1 MSELFME
8 IKTLLVRDAEY
19 MYGQALALAEQARLE
34 HRQEDAETYSQEAKR
49 IRSCLPHLNIDGLWV
64 GKYGDHGYEM
74 INVTYVGDT
83 LIATKVT
90 GDKNVPKGEISFT
103 ADLRPSFHSGSA
115 ALAPIQLSQAAS
127 KQWGTKGLI
136 RFPGKGQVAGE
147 GYVNSK
153 WMAGQLIMVGEEYFS
168 FAWIP
173 IGYQIFF
180 GRPSPELTLKMIR
193 QSNEVLAEKGRTAQ
207 DLRTMRAFA
216 SRCLEVTEHLLDDDI
231 DGDHFQ

>member
-1 MSELFME
+1 MGRKVSLSYQCSIYKFYYFKYFPSDFFYVNFLK
-8 IKTLLVRDAEY
+8 ISNR
-19 MYGQALALAEQARLE
+19 
-34 HRQEDAETYSQEAKR
+34 
-49 IRSCLPHLNIDGLWV
+49 
-64 GKYGDHGYEM
+64 YGDHGYEM

-115 ALAPIQLSQAAS
+115 ALSPIPLSQAAS

-193 QSNEVLAEKGRTAQ
+193 QSNEVLAEKGRATQ
-207 DLRTMRAFA
+207 DLRTMRAFV
-216 SRCLEVTEHLLDDDI
+216 SRCLEVTEQLLDDDI